1 MSLVGGLWF
10 MMFLSPINLGPC
22 SLEQTSDIQLECVSL
37 GSESG
42 IVDCHSID
50 VLGVPDD
57 IEVNQG
63 WYISRRLGHFA
74 KKL

>member
-57 IEVNQG
+57 IEVNHVIML
-63 WYISRRLGHFA
+63 W
-74 KKL
+74 